1 MNHYT
6 DKDMTSEEF
15 CNLLKDRLQRGESI
29 DDYSYSSSNLDRL
42 NKESPYQYTPGDG
55 SFADFCMKKKAIGNA
70 RRMFE
75 KIYTGGDIIND

>member
-6 DKDMTSEEF
+6 DKDMTSDEF
-15 CNLLKDRLQRGESI
+15 ICLLQDRLKKGESI
-29 DDYSYSSSNLDRL
+29 DGYSYSTSTLGMIV
-42 NKESPYQYTPGDG
+42 KTSPYQYTPGDG

-75 KIYTGGDIIND
+75 RIYTEEN

>member
-29 DDYSYSSSNLDRL
+29 DGYSYSSTNGTKVIIKNSEDKFYDVL
-42 NKESPYQYTPGDG
+42 EWV
-55 SFADFCMKKKAIGNA
+55 AILLIVVGITLLLI
-70 RRMFE
+70 F
-75 KIYTGGDIIND
+75 